1 MGRKEG
7 LTEDKLRALG
17 DFEKS
22 SDFTPLEK
30 LVLRYAVA
38 MTETPVEVHDALFE
52 ELKQH
57 FNNQQ
62 LVELTSAIAWE
73 NYRSRYNHAFDI
85 EAEGFSDGA
94 FCPVAEHAASGSNS
108 ANAEA

>member
-1 MGRKEG
+1 MSVDLIFRV
-7 LTEDKLRALG
+7 TAPDNC
-17 DFEKS
+17 
-22 SDFTPLEK
+22 FTPLEK

-94 FCPVAEHAASGSNS
+94 FCPVAVHAASGRIA